1 MWFKNIRVFQFQ
13 DPIKYQPEQIAQQL
27 EEITFQPCP
36 KSLPF
41 SMGFVAPSGNE
52 LGPLV
57 HGSNGFMMIR
67 LRIEEKVL
75 PPAVV
80 REKLQDKIKEIE
92 EARGRKVYK
101 DEKERLK
108 DEIYENLLS
117 KAFTKSSYVNAVIDT
132 EKNYLIIDSASGKK
146 QAQFI
151 SLLNRCIANPV
162 FAPKLQSV
170 PQILTQWV
178 RHNDHP
184 SSFYINNAC
193 VLKDIT
199 EEGGV
204 IRLKK
209 QDLGSDAIQW
219 FLKDGYLATQALL
232 EWSEQISFTLKED
245 FSISG
250 VRFLEAVKDLAKD
263 GMSESP
269 EQRFSTNFMIM
280 SETLRQFLNDLLPCF
295 AEEPDEE
302 NKTEENEAEV
312 SDAVAT
318 AA

>member
-27 EEITFQPCP
+27 QEITFQPCP

-41 SMGFVAPSGNE
+41 SMGFVSPTGDEEA
-52 LGPLV
+52 PLV

-67 LRIEEKVL
+67 LRIEEKIL

-80 REKLQDKIKEIE
+80 REKLDEKIKELE
-92 EARGRKVYK
+92 QARDRKVYK

-108 DEIYENLLS
+108 DEIYERLLA
-117 KAFTKSSYVNAVIDT
+117 KAFTKSSYVNAIIDSET
-132 EKNYLIIDSASGKK
+132 NYLIIDSASSKK

-162 FAPKLQSV
+162 FAPKLHSV
-170 PQILTQWV
+170 PQILTQWI

-184 SSFYINNAC
+184 SSFYIENAC
-193 VLKDIT
+193 VLKDIS
-199 EEGGV
+199 EDGGV

-209 QDLGSDAIQW
+209 QDLGSDAIQS
-219 FLKDGYLATQALL
+219 FLKDGYRATQLSL

-263 GMSESP
+263 GMSETP
-269 EQRFSTNFMIM
+269 EQRFATNFIIM
-280 SETLRQFLNDLLPCF
+280 SETLQQFLNDLLPCF
-295 AEEPDEE
+295 IEEEDTTTED
-302 NKTEENEAEV
+302 EENEA
-312 SDAVAT
+312 AVTAT
-318 AA
+318 